1 MEINDRIRNAS
12 RGVKVGDVIGLG
24 LKGSQGDEPPVH
36 ELLDPNGDGMAGGEM
51 AVDVPAGRP
60 SATSGGVTATLE
72 LSTCGR
78 SGMSGLASGK
88 LGTCGSGGGANE
100 GTAGLGGSSSWDSRA
115 LHSVDSSAGSCTK
128 VTALVRDGLSQQTQ
142 TNLTYT
148 AEEHP
153 PRPAPDPTPARTAT
167 ACHGSYDTHGGRS

>member
-1 MEINDRIRNAS
+1 
-12 RGVKVGDVIGLG
+12 
-24 LKGSQGDEPPVH
+24 
-36 ELLDPNGDGMAGGEM
+36 MAVE
-51 AVDVPAGRP
+51 VDVPAGRP
-60 SATSGGVTATLE
+60 SATTGGVTARAE

-128 VTALVRDGLSQQTQ
+128 VTALVSHALLQRNSSGHDIHDRGTSTHTCSGSHTSSNRDGMPWL
-142 TNLTYT
+142 L
-148 AEEHP
+148 
-153 PRPAPDPTPARTAT
+153 
-167 ACHGSYDTHGGRS
+167 